1 MSAERGP
8 RSRRLSRRT
17 LLSSLLVAAPSA
29 ASSSAASSPAAKRPA
44 GDYLTAAW
52 WLVQEASR
60 AGEFLRPR
68 LSDRKLAE
76 VLRRIAEGRL
86 SAAQRLDVPEEVGV
100 AHPHL
105 LLMLEHYERAAAA
118 AVVGDT
124 KRGGVL
130 LRDALQEE
138 QLFRSILKQLGMSLG
153 PGP

>member
-17 LLSSLLVAAPSA
+17 LLSSLLVAAP
-29 ASSSAASSPAAKRPA
+29 SAASSPAAKRPA

-86 SAAQRLDVPEEVGV
+86 SAGQRLDVPEEVGV

-118 AVVGDT
+118 AVMGDT